1 MKIADKFNNFL
12 TNIGTDFANKIPDS
26 SKTFDSYL
34 TKVITKMESRSLSM
48 KDVFLSLKINKS
60 PGDHEV
66 SFNIIKNLLVS
77 FWNR

>member
-48 KDVFLSLKINKS
+48 KDAFSHLKL
-60 PGDHEV
+60 
-66 SFNIIKNLLVS
+66 IKVQGMT
-77 FWNR
+77 R